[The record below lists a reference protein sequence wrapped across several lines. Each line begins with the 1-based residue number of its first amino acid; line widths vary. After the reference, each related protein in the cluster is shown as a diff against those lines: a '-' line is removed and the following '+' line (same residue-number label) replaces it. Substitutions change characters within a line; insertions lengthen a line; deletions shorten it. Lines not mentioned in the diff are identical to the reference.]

1 MNSIFYAEKSFQ
13 WNESQTFPSFFAK
26 PEVMDEDE
34 DVGWEKAEQ
43 KHGNLALGKS
53 GAITLQTENFS
64 FISKGLT
71 SGYS

>member
-13 WNESQTFPSFFAK
+13 WNESQTFPSFSTK
-26 PEVMDEDE
+26 PEVMDED
-34 DVGWEKAEQ
+34 VVWEKAEQ